1 MIIASK
7 RGLLGIVLSTLIW
20 GTPVSAQNWFD
31 LGRYQDLKRSDRP
44 TLEFVL
50 GAMYESVFYAQG
62 SVGRPVICASPMPI
76 PGPRLID
83 VIDQEI
89 EKPTNPMRPEY
100 ADNDHVAFVLLNALK
115 TEGVCK

>member
-1 MIIASK
+1 MITASK
-7 RGLLGIVLSTLIW
+7 HGLIGVVLSTLIW
-20 GTPVSAQNWFD
+20 AAPVSAQEWFD
-31 LGRYQDLKRSDRP
+31 LGRYQELKRSDRP

-50 GAMYESVFYAQG
+50 SAMYESVFYAQG

-100 ADNDHVAFVLLNALK
+100 ADNDHVAFVLMNALK
-115 TEGVCK
+115 TEGACK